1 MILPIWFFWMLTNR
15 LIHQNSRNSG
25 ACPIFGSEKSLPSL
39 LRSPALE
46 LPGQAMTTCPWAK
59 WSLGEEL
66 RKCQHL
72 GHIKSCFIT
81 RKMVIYKNLSDIR
94 YPIFFLPRMWFLFVV
109 FRTLDTMLDGLCSYH
124 LGLLY
129 LWNKNKFVTCPTK
142 IQNAGSAFLNLTVG
156 IHILMVAPLFCF
168 NPCSLWLV
176 SMKPTQGQAA
186 WPLSPR
192 PGPLDVSENGCCFPA
207 KNKFSMLYFKDL

>member
-1 MILPIWFFWMLTNR
+1 
-15 LIHQNSRNSG
+15 
-25 ACPIFGSEKSLPSL
+25 
-39 LRSPALE
+39 
-46 LPGQAMTTCPWAK
+46 MTTCPWAN
-59 WSLGEEL
+59 WSLGEWRTEEMST
-66 RKCQHL
+66 L
-72 GHIKSCFIT
+72 GSYQVMLKIT
-81 RKMVIYKNLSDIR
+81 RKMVIYKNQSDIR
-94 YPIFFLPRMWFLFVV
+94 YPIFFLPRMWFLFVA

-124 LGLLY
+124 LGFLY

-192 PGPLDVSENGCCFPA
+192 PGLLDVSENGCCF
-207 KNKFSMLYFKDL
+207 FSKKQVFYAIL